1 MSQSLSYLIQRLKPY
16 WLSTAVA
23 AMGIELNKFIHFPSN
38 ADPAE
43 FYDKDEA
50 GLIDALAAT
59 AAGSLVLAPSC
70 AIALTGVITLP
81 DEITFIGR
89 GKMDT
94 IFTEY
99 GFIMGEN
106 SYLASMTIDIE
117 RSSGGEII
125 GVENSVTGNS
135 YVEMCDIIIHNTGG
149 GGAVAVAADNALLA
163 GEGDLYIKDC
173 YLYGVDD
180 GVPSRGY
187 GGRSSSGELYVFHS
201 RVYGNTDRFVTL

>member
-16 WLSTAVA
+16 WLSTASA
-23 AMGIELNKFIHFPSN
+23 ALGLELNKFIHFPSN

-59 AAGSLVLAPSC
+59 AAGSIVLAPSC

-94 IFTEY
+94 IFTQY
-99 GFIMGEN
+99 GFILGDN
-106 SYLASMTIDIE
+106 SYLANMTINIE

-125 GVENSVTGNS
+125 GVEGPITGS
-135 YVEMCDIIIHNTGG
+135 GYVETCDILVHNTGG
-149 GGAVAVAADNALLA
+149 GGAYGVSAENGTVSGD
-163 GEGDLYIKDC
+163 GDLYVKDC

-180 GVPSRGY
+180 GSPPRGY
-187 GGRSSSGELYVFHS
+187 GGRSSGGELYVFHS
-201 RVYGNTDRFVTL
+201 RVYGNTDRFVTV